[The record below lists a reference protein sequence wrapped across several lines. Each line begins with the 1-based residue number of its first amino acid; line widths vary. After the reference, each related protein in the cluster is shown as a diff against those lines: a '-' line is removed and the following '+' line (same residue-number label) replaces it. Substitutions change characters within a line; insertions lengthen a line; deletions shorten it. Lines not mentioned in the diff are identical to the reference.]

1 MSKLCELLTQVSV
14 KEAGEE
20 DRCCDICTAGGI
32 QKVASH
38 FCAQCSES
46 FCSACQERHA
56 ANNLFVNHSV
66 VDLSIKHSSGKLF
79 CKQHAAKPIKY
90 ICQECGIFIC
100 TVCAINTH
108 NAHNVQDLEVG
119 LSEHNENIKKLK
131 VKIQDKL
138 KEVKA
143 THEQLAEVQ
152 VLLKGWQNDLGEKI
166 ESSMN
171 ATIDRVTACKNE
183 LVEMIANKGFNEE
196 DCRDIVWACDSMKDC
211 ADNAITQ
218 QAIVII
224 NQIKDTRTK
233 LVSDMKEKCETLTVD
248 IAERVEKVSYHIAC
262 IESLVT
268 FVHNLLAQNNALEV
282 LMIYDDLTTRVNSV
296 LETEMSSLTSLN
308 LTLTH
313 FRSESGERNLGE
325 LYQEEGTIG
334 QFLAKS
340 RLAEAVCTEDED
352 EEVAEAMGAL
362 EGAVGGVAGPSN
374 AIAGSSYS
382 DLSSSTSSI
391 PNGFVSE
398 PESPLRSSKKVK
410 KNLNKSKD
418 DLSVDTK
425 DYRKLR
431 KNNNATRSAVFDSAT
446 KADPWLREDAMT
458 RSSSFDSKLKSL
470 AGVTTTASST
480 DVLDTSKGAKSKG
493 KVNGKKEASSAA
505 ATPDVMRSK
514 RPLTPSA
521 PVANDT
527 LRNSTGPPPYSDD
540 EELPNNTFMRTK
552 SLDESTLKQRSTL
565 IKDTVKNCRPRSISE
580 NPQSVV
586 PPDFSKA
593 KGTLLWEKEGS
604 MKVHNKK
611 GGLSKRK
618 ISSSSSPSSGGLPEI
633 RYPHDVCFL
642 SNGDIL
648 ISDTIDRN
656 LQVLSTDTVMWSKVK
671 DRRQPFVT
679 SRPVAWQHIEPAC
692 VMVAPQL
699 RRDSLN
705 CDGELVVCTD
715 TKDKCVKLIDIR
727 SKGSCVA
734 SWGKSWFMPMFK
746 SPSGLAVTDQGKWVI
761 TDVGKHCVS
770 IHDPEGRIINQFG
783 SRGKGAYGF
792 EQPKYVTVDHHGR
805 ILVSDS
811 GNGGIK
817 VYDKS
822 GQFLFKISSKEVS
835 DLNSPAGLCID
846 HAGNILCADR
856 QRHCVHMFSADG
868 RFIRQILNHKN
879 GLRYPVGVAIGEH
892 SQLAVTQ
899 LDPPAVKV
907 FDCSET
913 E

>member
-1 MSKLCELLTQVSV
+1 M
-14 KEAGEE
+14 
-20 DRCCDICTAGGI
+20 
-32 QKVASH
+32 
-38 FCAQCSES
+38 
-46 FCSACQERHA
+46 
-56 ANNLFVNHSV
+56 
-66 VDLSIKHSSGKLF
+66 
-79 CKQHAAKPIKY
+79 
-90 ICQECGIFIC
+90 CQECGIFIC

-119 LSEHNENIKKLK
+119 LSEHTENIKKLES
-131 VKIQDKL
+131 KIQNKL
-138 KEVKA
+138 LEVKA

-152 VLLKGWQNDLGEKI
+152 VLLKGWQNDLEEKI
-166 ESSMN
+166 ESSCN
-171 ATIDRVTACKNE
+171 ANIDKVTACKNE
-183 LVEMIANKGFNEE
+183 LVEMIANKGFTE
-196 DCRDIVWACDSMKDC
+196 DELLDIVWACDSMKDC

-224 NQIKDTRTK
+224 NQIKDTKTK
-233 LVSDMKEKCETLTVD
+233 LVNEMKEKCENLTVD
-248 IAERVEKVSYHIAC
+248 ISERVERVSYYIAS
-262 IESLVT
+262 IESLVS

-282 LMIYDDLTTRVNSV
+282 LMIYDDLTTRVRSV
-296 LETEMSSLTSLN
+296 LDTDVATLTSLN
-308 LTLTH
+308 LTMTH
-313 FRSESGERNLGE
+313 YKPQCGKNNLGE

-334 QFLAKS
+334 QFLAKT

-362 EGAVGGVAGPSN
+362 EGAVGGVPRPSN
-374 AIAGSSYS
+374 GVSSQVDTSYS
-382 DLSSSTSSI
+382 DLTSSSTSSI

-425 DYRKLR
+425 DYMKLR
-431 KNNNATRSAVFDSAT
+431 KNNNATRSAVFESAEN
-446 KADPWLREDAMT
+446 ADPWLREDAMT
-458 RSSSFDSKLKSL
+458 RSSSFDSKLKAL
-470 AGVTTTASST
+470 AGATTTTSTT
-480 DVLDTSKGAKSKG
+480 DVLDTSKGARNKNSDKI
-493 KVNGKKEASSAA
+493 KKEVA
-505 ATPDVMRSK
+505 ATPDIMRSK

-521 PVANDT
+521 PVANDS
-527 LRNSTGPPPYSDD
+527 LRNSSGPPPYSDD

-580 NPQSVV
+580 HPSTSLH
-586 PPDFSKA
+586 PDFSKA
-593 KGTLLWEKEGS
+593 KGTLIWEKEGS
-604 MKVHNKK
+604 MKVLNKK
-611 GGLSKRK
+611 SGLTKRK
-618 ISSSSSPSSGGLPEI
+618 ISSSNSPSSGGLPEI

-642 SNGDIL
+642 TNGDL
-648 ISDTIDRN
+648 VISDTVDKN

-671 DRRQPFVT
+671 DRKQPFVT
-679 SRPVAWQHIEPAC
+679 SRPIAWQHIEPAC
-692 VMVAPQL
+692 VMIAPQL
-699 RRDSLN
+699 RRDNLN

-734 SWGKSWFMPMFK
+734 AWGKSWFMPMFK
-746 SPSGLAVTDQGKWVI
+746 HPSGLSITNEGKWVI

-770 IHDPEGRIINQFG
+770 IHDPEGRMVSQFG

-792 EQPKYVTVDHHGR
+792 EQPKYVTVDHNGR

-811 GNGGIK
+811 GNGGVK
-817 VYDKS
+817 VYDKK

-856 QRHCVHMFSADG
+856 QRHCVHMFSSDG
-868 RFIRQILNHKN
+868 RFIRQLLNHKN
-879 GLRYPVGVAIGEH
+879 GLRYPVGVAIGDQG
-892 SQLAVTQ
+892 QLAVTQ

-907 FDCSET
+907 FDCTET
-913 E
+913 TTTQNI